1 MDKEREQVEI
11 SIEISKELEGGV
23 YINQAV
29 IIHSSKEFIIDL
41 GLALPNG
48 KIRVQSRI
56 ITNPI
61 DAKAIFLAL
70 KDNIEKYEAQYGK
83 IPTLSGG
90 GPAQPQSRQ
99 VH

>member
-1 MDKEREQVEI
+1 MSHQKEPVEI
-11 SIEISKELEGGV
+11 SIEINKELEGGV

-29 IIHSSKEFIIDL
+29 IIHSPKEFILDF

-61 DAKAIFLAL
+61 DAKAILLAL
-70 KDNIEKYEAQYGK
+70 QNNVEKYESQYGK
-83 IPTLSGG
+83 IPVPSA
-90 GPAQPQSRQ
+90 GPPQPKSHQ